1 MLRLLFFLILVAG
14 ACVPVYGQYRV
25 KLEVSAT
32 ETELENAFRD
42 SLTAEIG
49 KISDIQLRDKG
60 DFGLLV
66 QLIRRPDSGDE
77 DDIFVSAIAT
87 ASSVCILE
95 QEASGKVVSRQP
107 CREFLTSNTYIGRAG
122 ETRRL
127 ASEIISSF
135 NGYVLM
141 PLREIGLQ

>member
-1 MLRLLFFLILVAG
+1 MLKYAFCLFLIASASAAVSA
-14 ACVPVYGQYRV
+14 QFHV

-32 ETELENAFRD
+32 ENALEKSFRD

-60 DFGLLV
+60 EFGLLV
-66 QLIRRPDSGDE
+66 QLIRRPESGDE
-77 DDIFVSAIAT
+77 SDIFVSAIAT
-87 ASSVCILE
+87 AASVCILE

-122 ETRRL
+122 ETQRL
-127 ASEIISSF
+127 ASEIVSSF
-135 NGYVLM
+135 DGYVLM
-141 PLREIGLQ
+141 PLREIGRR